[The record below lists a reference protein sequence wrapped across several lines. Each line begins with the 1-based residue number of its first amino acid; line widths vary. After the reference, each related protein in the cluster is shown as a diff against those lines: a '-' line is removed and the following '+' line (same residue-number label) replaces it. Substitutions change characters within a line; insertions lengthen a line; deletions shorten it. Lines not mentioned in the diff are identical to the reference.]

1 MVELGN
7 DWDQLLKDEWEKE
20 YYLNLRKSLID
31 EYNHYI
37 VYPDKFEIFNAL
49 KSVEYSKVKVVILG
63 QDPYHEPNQANGYA
77 FSVKDGVRIP
87 PSLLNIYK
95 ELHRDLGLKIPNT
108 GNLEKWA
115 KQGVLLLNSTLTV
128 RKSMA
133 NSHKDLGWTILTD
146 KIIALLGQRKE
157 PIIFMLWGNFAR
169 SKKNLIKNPNHL
181 ILESSHP
188 SPLSAH
194 RGFLGSGQFS
204 QANIFLREHALGEID
219 WQIEDIK

>member
-20 YYLNLRKSLID
+20 YYLNLRKRLID

-37 VYPDKFEIFNAL
+37 VYPDKYEIFNAL
-49 KSVEYSKVKVVILG
+49 KSVEYTKVKVVILG

-133 NSHKDLGWTILTD
+133 NSHKDLGWMILTD
-146 KIIALLGQRKE
+146 KIISLLGQRKE
-157 PIIFMLWGNFAR
+157 PIVFMLWGNFAR

-204 QANIFLREHALGEID
+204 KANSFLREHALEEID
-219 WQIEDIK
+219 W